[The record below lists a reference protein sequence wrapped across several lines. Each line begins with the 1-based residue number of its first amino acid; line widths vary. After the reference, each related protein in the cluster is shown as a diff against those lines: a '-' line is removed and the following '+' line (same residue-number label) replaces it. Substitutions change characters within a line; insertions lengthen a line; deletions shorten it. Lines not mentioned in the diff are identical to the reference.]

1 MSNHLH
7 LIISRNGENSL
18 SDILRDFKKYTANQI
33 LRNIHQPFES
43 RKNWMLWLFKSAG
56 TKNTN
61 NTKYQFWRQDNH
73 PEELISNRFMDQK
86 LQYIHQN
93 PVEAG
98 WVEEP
103 EHYRY
108 SSARNYAGLDGLL
121 KIDFLE

>member
-1 MSNHLH
+1 
-7 LIISRNGENSL
+7 
-18 SDILRDFKKYTANQI
+18 
-33 LRNIHQPFES
+33 
-43 RKNWMLWLFKSAG
+43 MLWLFKSAG

-61 NTKYQFWRQDNH
+61 NTKYQFWQQDNH